1 MLIGAGSPASGLNA
15 QTTVRRLSGNRH
27 HALRGKHMRITKHGR
42 ARMLATLFVAVASL
56 TGALAACGSDDDSS
70 GGAPSTAGNGID
82 RAFVADMIPHHESA
96 VEMAKIAEDRGQRT
110 FVTEL
115 AGDIISSQTSE
126 ISKMRVI
133 ASRLDDAGVKP
144 ESLGESQMG
153 MGGDV
158 SELKTAKPFDRAF
171 IDMMI
176 PHHQEA
182 IRMARVEL
190 AKGSNAQ
197 AKQLATQIIAAQT
210 KEINAMNKHRT
221 AEFGGPSPA
230 GGVPA
235 EGGKEEAKDGAMQGM
250 DQG

>member
-1 MLIGAGSPASGLNA
+1 MD
-15 QTTVRRLSGNRH
+15 
-27 HALRGKHMRITKHGR
+27 ITKHRR
-42 ARMLATLFVAVASL
+42 ARMLVTLFVAGTFL

-70 GGAPSTAGNGID
+70 AGAPSTAGNGID

-96 VEMAKIAEDRGQRT
+96 VEMANIAEDRGQST

-126 ISKMRVI
+126 IAKMRVI
-133 ASRLDDAGVKP
+133 ASRLDDAGVK
-144 ESLGESQMG
+144 EKSLGVPEHQMG
-153 MGGDV
+153 MDMDV

-176 PHHQEA
+176 PHHQGA

-190 AKGSNAQ
+190 AEGSNAQ
-197 AKQLATQIIAAQT
+197 AKQLATQIIAAQA
-210 KEINAMNKHRT
+210 KEIAAMNKHRT

-235 EGGKEEAKDGAMQGM
+235 EDAKEDDAMNDGTMGM
-250 DQG
+250 DHG